1 MTLQQLP
8 HIMTQ
13 LYKHALDVI
22 RSNEAAVN
30 FFIRKRTSKTLYAV
44 QNETPRSSGGGEM
57 VDV

>member
-1 MTLQQLP
+1 
-8 HIMTQ
+8 MTQ

-44 QNETPRSSGGGEM
+44 QNETPRSSGG
-57 VDV
+57 